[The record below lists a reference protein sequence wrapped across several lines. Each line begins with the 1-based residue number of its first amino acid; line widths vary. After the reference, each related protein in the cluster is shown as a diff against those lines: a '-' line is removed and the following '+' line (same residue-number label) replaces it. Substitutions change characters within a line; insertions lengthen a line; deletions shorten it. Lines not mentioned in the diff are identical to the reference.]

1 MISFPTP
8 VFIVLVLGVYFAMA
22 VFIAF
27 LKRKE

>member
-1 MISFPTP
+1 MISYSTP

-22 VFIAF
+22 AYIAF